1 VIDRDII
8 GNFEP
13 FARNC
18 TSSESSLQ
26 NMATT
31 AFRPGATALITGAG
45 SGIGLAVARLCH
57 KIGMG
62 LVLVDI
68 HADNLAKV
76 HSALGD
82 APMTKTIT
90 HAMDVSEES
99 SWEFLREK
107 VIQYFPAGIDLL
119 MLNAG
124 VSVKPKESKSPWE
137 DLEYFNKVGL
147 DLLRV
152 CVLRLRL
159 FLSKGHEAR

>member
-1 VIDRDII
+1 
-8 GNFEP
+8 
-13 FARNC
+13 
-18 TSSESSLQ
+18 
-26 NMATT
+26 MATT

-76 HSALGD
+76 HSVLGD
-82 APMTKTIT
+82 DTPTTKTIT

-137 DLEYFNKVGL
+137 DLEYFNKVSV
-147 DLLRV
+147 DV
-152 CVLRLRL
+152 QYHARL
-159 FLSKGHEAR
+159 